1 MEAVETSPAN
11 GGFTTGIQ
19 IMKELKKKTEALT
32 AEENLELIAHLVAKI
47 RMAQAGSGQHRKW
60 NEIYGVAPYPLA
72 GEDAQSWVTR
82 TRRESDDHREQ
93 QWK

>member
-1 MEAVETSPAN
+1 MGT
-11 GGFTTGIQ
+11 Q
-19 IMKELKKKTEALT
+19 IMKELKEKTEALT
-32 AEENLELIAHLVAKI
+32 TEENLELIAHLVAKI

-60 NEIYGVAPYPLA
+60 GEIYGAAPYPLA

-82 TRRESDDHREQ
+82 TRRESDDDREQ